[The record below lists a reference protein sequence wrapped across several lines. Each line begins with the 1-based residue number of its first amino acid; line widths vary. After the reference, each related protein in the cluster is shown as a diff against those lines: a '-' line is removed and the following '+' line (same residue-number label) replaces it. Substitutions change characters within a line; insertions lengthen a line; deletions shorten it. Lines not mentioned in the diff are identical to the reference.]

1 MGKYAA
7 QGHTTFY
14 SSASGSEQA
23 GAWSRV
29 KYWWDHSNLVL
40 RLRVIDYAMS
50 LFRYWR
56 GASGEERVK
65 LKHVG

>member
-14 SSASGSEQA
+14 SGVTGDDQLST
-23 GAWSRV
+23 WNRV

-40 RLRVIDYAMS
+40 RLRFIDYAMV
-50 LFRYWR
+50 FFQYWR
-56 GASGEERVK
+56 GGLSEDPMK
-65 LKHVG
+65 LKHAG